1 MANSIRLTKE
11 ESIELEK
18 DASFKKNPINI
29 LLDCDKNRFGAEYE
43 YPAAQC
49 KDINNGH
56 WDLWFDSPEEL
67 FPERFDL
74 GAEYYERNPSQ
85 DIKDGEI
92 AAIDFGT
99 SATVV
104 VVTTEKGERRPLAID
119 ASADNARG
127 KRYENPTIMELVDL
141 DTFKKMYFEREG
153 RPFTRW
159 DQVSV
164 ANKASE
170 DFKNAAA
177 DDYYAFLYQLKQ
189 WAGNNRK
196 TIKFKP
202 KTGNV
207 ESLPSYATIEKDEFD
222 PIELYA
228 YYIGLNI
235 NRLKTKSIYLKYYL
249 SFPASFKEELK
260 NKVQR
265 SFERGLKKSLPVS
278 VLNNKEKMK
287 NFSVNTKIS
296 EPLAYASCVLRE
308 YRIRPKK
315 DQGINYAIFDF
326 GGGTTDF
333 NFGKWKKYS
342 VPDDISYSY
351 EIENLGTEGL
361 DVLGGENLLEG
372 LAFEIFKSNVEF
384 MKEKNY
390 FFQKGPD
397 SKESVECSDVID
409 EYSQFAARNMKRL
422 MEVLRP
428 YWEKSYYYN
437 YRVIKHLIDNPDE
450 EIDNGSLLSI
460 VQSEIAFYQEKRDG
474 DPNSTEILRKL
485 YELAENCRNKTEDEE
500 PSNKLALY
508 DLFLEVIEAD
518 EPQDKKILL
527 KVELTDYNGDSYP
540 GEELTTTEDFIF
552 KFFENK
558 ISDGIEKFFAALDN
572 IEAFQADE
580 SIVHIF
586 LAGNSCKSP
595 IVSNLFRKKIKEKT
609 TESMSYKLYYP
620 LGSVEAEKYMKDNN
634 IDYKDRDLN
643 ISGKTGVAFG
653 LIDCSERGNVYIPEG
668 NVYSSNFKCFL
679 GYDEDGYFEP
689 YTLMDVETGDSTR
702 GKPEN
707 SKWYQIRGLKAVR
720 SPITMYAMLNAEC
733 VNSEVRISG
742 NVYKTISI
750 ELPRIDKDLS
760 LFLRATDATKVEIA
774 LAPNKE
780 NDIESNKEGDLI
792 YIDLDNIGG

>member
-1 MANSIRLTKE
+1 MANSIRLTTEELKE
-11 ESIELEK
+11 LGK
-18 DASFKKNPINI
+18 DASYNKNPINI
-29 LLDCDKNRFGAEYE
+29 LLHCDKNRFGDDYE
-43 YPAAQC
+43 YPEAQC

-56 WDLWFDSPEEL
+56 WDLWFDSNDEQFPEEV
-67 FPERFDL
+67 DL
-74 GAEYYERNPSQ
+74 GGEYYERNPSE

-92 AAIDFGT
+92 VAIDFGT

-104 VVTTEKGERRPLAID
+104 VVTTEDGDRRPLAID
-119 ASADNARG
+119 ASADNTKG

-159 DQVSV
+159 EQVSV

-177 DDYYAFLYQLKQ
+177 EDYYAFLYQLKQ
-189 WAGNNRK
+189 WAGNSNK

-207 ESLPSYATIEKDEFD
+207 ELLPSYATIEKGDFD

-235 NRLKTKSIYLKYYL
+235 NKLKTKSIYLKYYL
-249 SFPASFKEELK
+249 SFPASFKEDLLR
-260 NKVQR
+260 KVKR

-278 VLNNKEKMK
+278 VLNNEEKMK
-287 NFSVNTKIS
+287 KFSVNTDIS

-308 YRIRPKK
+308 YGIRPPK
-315 DQGINYAIFDF
+315 DEGVNYAIFDF

-342 VPDDISYSY
+342 VPEDISYSY

-372 LAFEIFKSNVEF
+372 LAFEIFKSNPNFEV
-384 MKEKNY
+384 MKNNKY

-397 SKESVECSDVID
+397 SKEFLGSEDVID

-428 YWEKSYYYN
+428 YWEKAYYYN
-437 YRVIKHLIDNPDE
+437 YRTIKYLIDHTE
-450 EIDNGSLLSI
+450 EELDNGSLLSI
-460 VQSEIAFYQEKRDG
+460 VQSEILFYQEKREG
-474 DPNSTEILRKL
+474 DPNSVEILQQL
-485 YELAENCRNKTEDEE
+485 HNLAENCRTEELVTD
-500 PSNKLALY
+500 NNVMLR
-508 DLFLEVIEAD
+508 DIFLKEIEND
-518 EPQDKKILL
+518 EPENKKILL
-527 KVELTDYNGDSYP
+527 KVELTDSDGASYP
-540 GEELTTTEDFIF
+540 GEELETTEDFIF
-552 KFFENK
+552 DFFESK
-558 ISDGIEKFFAALDN
+558 IGAGIEKFFAALDS
-572 IEAFQADE
+572 IEAFKSDKNM
-580 SIVHIF
+580 VHIF

-609 TESMSYKLYYP
+609 TESTTYKLYYP
-620 LGSVEAEKYMKDNN
+620 LGTVEAEKYMEDNN
-634 IDYKDRDLN
+634 VKPKN
-643 ISGKTGVAFG
+643 IYVTGKTGVAFG
-653 LIDCSERGNVYIPEG
+653 LIDCSERGCVYIPKG
-668 NVYSSNFKCFL
+668 KVYSSNFKCFL
-679 GYDEDGYFEP
+679 GYDNDGYFEP
-689 YTLMDVETGDSTR
+689 YTLIDVDTGISMR

-707 SKWYQIRGLKAVR
+707 SKWYRIQGLNAVR

-733 VNSEVRISG
+733 LNSEVRISG
-742 NVYKTISI
+742 NVYKTIPI
-750 ELPRIDKDLS
+750 ELPYQDKTLS
-760 LFLRATDATKVEIA
+760 LFLRATDATKVQIA
-774 LAPNKE
+774 LASSSEK
-780 NDIESNKEGDLI
+780 DIESNKKYDLI
-792 YIDLDNIGG
+792 YIDLANIGG